1 MLEAQSLSA
10 HRGRRVLIGLLAVAL
25 ILLPLYLWPLRL
37 GLGGLSNVA
46 ALLGIVGD
54 PRDPAAV
61 ARIPQEA
68 WEVLM
73 GDADAPPFP
82 SGGATTPRNLTMI
95 ADLEELTGGVVD
107 AGPGALLG
115 EDSAVAPSL
124 LAAAGGPGGVAAAA
138 DPAGESSG
146 SAPSGLLAAS
156 PGGGSAD
163 GPGSNWS
170 QFGGGFRDLGPW
182 SGGGGPLLLTTAAP
196 FGPGSDPVAPT
207 PTPEP
212 ATLLLIG
219 SNAALLGAAAWKR
232 RRRRR
237 GTTPIG

>member
-1 MLEAQSLSA
+1 MLEGQSPSA
-10 HRGRRVLIGLLAVAL
+10 RRGRRVLIGLLTVAL

-37 GLGGLSNVA
+37 GLDGLSNVA
-46 ALLGIVGD
+46 ALLGIAGD

-61 ARIPQEA
+61 ARIPQET

-73 GDADAPPFP
+73 RGVDTPPSL
-82 SGGATTPRNLTMI
+82 SGGPTTRANLTMI
-95 ADLEELTGGVVD
+95 ADLEEFTGGAVD
-107 AGPGALLG
+107 AGAGALLG
-115 EDSAVAPSL
+115 EGSAVVQDL
-124 LAAAGGPGGVAAAA
+124 IAA
-138 DPAGESSG
+138 DPAGE
-146 SAPSGLLAAS
+146 SAPSGLLAAT
-156 PGGGSAD
+156 PGGASAD

-170 QFGGGFRDLGPW
+170 QFGGGFRGLGPW
-182 SGGGGPLLLTTAAP
+182 SGGGEPLRLTGAAP

-212 ATLLLIG
+212 ATLLLVG